1 MTTTQPDARADGAS
15 QACCSHAPLSVPKVE
30 EFLAMSERDLIARY
44 RRGVENYDRRVFWL
58 NESQMDTA
66 FLPEAGVGRWPV
78 RVLLGHLADAEI
90 VFVQRMRRVVGEES
104 PIFQVWDENSFID
117 TNIYGI
123 SGPGHAPSKEADEA
137 RVASAL
143 GGFVAVVHTL
153 RQWTGLWLESLPES
167 AFARHGLHPQRGEQT
182 LRTILAYDT
191 WHVEHHARFLR
202 LKLDK
207 LIGEDEVRRRLEEE
221 GKALGGCGSGCG
233 CAAKK

>member
-1 MTTTQPDARADGAS
+1 
-15 QACCSHAPLSVPKVE
+15 
-30 EFLAMSERDLIARY
+30 
-44 RRGVENYDRRVFWL
+44 
-58 NESQMDTA
+58 
-66 FLPEAGVGRWPV
+66 
-78 RVLLGHLADAEI
+78 
-90 VFVQRMRRVVGEES
+90 MRRVVGEES